1 MKLRQ
6 LGQGL
11 EVSELGLGCM
21 GMSQAYGPPDEEESL
36 RTIDRALELGV
47 TFLDTANAY
56 GWGANEELLGRAL
69 RGRRARVV
77 IATKFGLVR
86 GSDGRGLDIDA
97 RPDSARAACDAS
109 LQRLQTDA
117 IDLYYLHRVDPRTSI
132 EDTVGAMADLVRAGK
147 VRYIGLSEASPST
160 IRRAHGVHPIAAV
173 QSEYSLWF
181 RDPERAVLPLCRE
194 FGIGFVPFSPLG
206 RGFLSGR
213 VVGTDDLATDDLRRR
228 LPRFQGDNLRHNR
241 ALVQNLERL
250 AESRGCTPS
259 QLALAWLLA
268 RGEDI
273 VPIPGTKRR
282 TYLESNAAAAGI
294 RLGAEDVAQVDA
306 LFPPDAAV
314 GPRYADD
321 MMRLLDVEDTT
332 S

>member
-11 EVSELGLGCM
+11 VVSELGLGCM
-21 GMSQAYGPPDEEESL
+21 GMSQAYGPPDEAESL
-36 RTIDRALELGV
+36 RTIDRALELGI

-56 GWGANEELLGRAL
+56 GWGANEELLGRAI
-69 RGRRARVV
+69 RGRRPGVV

-86 GSDGRGLDIDA
+86 GSDGRGVSIDA
-97 RPDSARAACDAS
+97 RPDAVRAACDAS
-109 LQRLQTDA
+109 LQRLQMDA
-117 IDLYYLHRVDPRTSI
+117 IDLYYLHRVDPRTPI

-147 VRYIGLSEASPST
+147 VRCLGLSEVSPST

-194 FGIGFVPFSPLG
+194 LGIGFVPFSPLG

-250 AESRGCTPS
+250 AESRGCAPS

-268 RGEDI
+268 RGEDL

-294 RLGAEDVAQVDA
+294 QLGAEDVAQMDA
-306 LFPPDAAV
+306 LFPHDAAV